1 MKIIVRLFFLFA
13 FVNPVF
19 AEAADEKYLQ
29 SAREYLK
36 KGEPKAAVIQL
47 KNHLR
52 ASPFDGE
59 GRMLLGTVYLILR
72 DGEAAVKEL
81 EKAQE
86 LGIDYDRL
94 MIPLNRAYLMAAK
107 PKMVLER
114 IEDDPQAS
122 AESRAIIFALQGMAQ
137 LMTNNID
144 AAKSDFDKALQLDND
159 SQDALR
165 GMARVELAQQ
175 NLNEAV
181 NWSTQAI
188 SHDQTDL
195 EALLILGETQRIAG
209 NNPASINAFDQVLAL
224 EPANIPARLNRAAVY
239 IADGQLDRAD
249 LDIKVVM
256 DSAGAIPL
264 AAYLSGVVAFE
275 RKQMEKAKDALLQ
288 VLKVI
293 PNHQPSQLMLGTIA
307 YYEGAYK
314 VAQSYLYPYVKNQ
327 PTHLPAVKL
336 LAATYMKLQRPAE
349 AAAVLERAADQ
360 AQNDAQFL
368 ALLGSAYMQDQK
380 FDKGTELLEKASKI
394 APDVAAIRAQL
405 AIGHF
410 AAGQVEQAVGELE
423 NAVDLGQGLVQ
434 ADVMLV
440 LTLIQQKAYDQAAD
454 KARRLAKKMPDN
466 PMPDNL
472 LGAVYLAK
480 GELETARRHWLSAL
494 KIQPD
499 YTTAMANIAKLD
511 AKKGRYKEAEEW
523 YQKILSSDDSNLEA
537 RLGLAQIAQMQNELD
552 QAFVWLNTAQ
562 EKNPDAIEPSLKRA
576 EYELLKGNTKSAYDI
591 VRRLKF
597 KHPDNRSVLR
607 SLGVIQIKADDVSG
621 AIATFREL
629 VSKDENQ
636 PEPHHLLAQALS
648 KAGDTSAAKSEWETA
663 LQLSPDYLDAAAAQ
677 AYLAF
682 QEGRYQESLELA
694 RNIQGMHSQSSI
706 GFQLEGDAYSGLKD
720 ASKANLAYQSAYQK
734 EPNSYLARRI
744 YQTYRQV
751 GNVRK
756 AESKLQSWLKQNPD
770 DADAWT
776 LQGMGY
782 QEDGEIVKAISA
794 FETAYKINKSNA
806 IAVNNLAWLYQEM
819 GDSRAVAT
827 AEELLTLAGE
837 NPEMTD
843 TAGWV
848 FLQNGRED
856 RAVVLFQQAILKSP
870 DNSAIRVHLAE
881 ALIGTNRENEAKKQ
895 LNILLQSPNDFAERL
910 EAEALLKRIEGQ

>member
-1 MKIIVRLFFLFA
+1 LIAIA
-13 FVNPVF
+13 NPVF
-19 AEAADEKYLQ
+19 ADVADEKYLQ
-29 SAREYLK
+29 SARDYLE
-36 KGEPKAAVIQL
+36 KGEAKAAVIQL

-59 GRMLLGTVYLILR
+59 GRMLLGTTYLILR
-72 DGEAAVKEL
+72 DGIAAVKEL

-86 LGIDYDRL
+86 LGIDYNRL
-94 MIPLNRAYLMAAK
+94 KIPLSRSYLMAGR

-114 IEDDPQAS
+114 VEDDPQAS
-122 AESRAIIFALQGMAQ
+122 AESRAMVFALLGMAQ

-144 AAKSDFDKALQLDND
+144 VAKSDFNKALQLDKD

-175 NLNEAV
+175 NFDEAI
-181 NWSTQAI
+181 NWSTQAVKR
-188 SHDQTDL
+188 DPTDL
-195 EALLILGETQRIAG
+195 EALLILGETQRVAG
-209 NNPASINAFDQVLAL
+209 NNPASIKAFDEALAL
-224 EPANIPARLNRAAVY
+224 DSGNIPARLNRAAVY
-239 IADGQLDRAD
+239 IADGQLDRAE
-249 LDIKVVM
+249 LDIKSVV
-256 DSAGAIPL
+256 DTAGEIPL
-264 AAYLSGVVAFE
+264 ASYLSGVVAFE

-293 PNHQPSQLMLGTIA
+293 PKHQPSHLMLGTIA
-307 YYEGAYK
+307 YYEGEHK
-314 VAQSYLYPYVKNQ
+314 VAQSYLYNYVNNQ

-336 LAATYMKLQRPAE
+336 LAATYMKLKRPTE
-349 AAAVLERAADQ
+349 AASVLEKVADQ
-360 AQNDAQFL
+360 AQEDAQFL
-368 ALLGSAYMQDQK
+368 ALLGSAYMQDQQ
-380 FDKGTELLEKASKI
+380 FDKGTALLEKASKI

-454 KARRLAKKMPDN
+454 KARRLAKKMPNN

-480 GELETARRHWLSAL
+480 GDLETARKHWLNAL

-499 YTTAMANIAKLD
+499 YTTAMANMAKLD
-511 AKKGRYKEAEEW
+511 AKNGRYKEAEKW
-523 YQKILSSDDSNLEA
+523 YQQVLSKDASNLEA
-537 RLGLAQIAQMQNELD
+537 LLGLAQLAQMQND
-552 QAFVWLNTAQ
+552 FDKAVVWLNTAQ

-576 EYELLKGNTKSAYDI
+576 EYELSKGNTKSAYDI
-591 VRRLKF
+591 VRGLKY
-597 KHPDNRSVLR
+597 KHPNNRMVLR
-607 SLGVIQIKADDVSG
+607 SLGVIQIKAEDISG

-629 VSKDENQ
+629 VSKDETQ
-636 PEPHHLLAQALS
+636 AESYHLLAQALANS
-648 KAGDTSAAKSEWETA
+648 GDTVAARSEWETA
-663 LQLSPDYLDAAAAQ
+663 LKLSPDYLDAAAAQ

-682 QEGRYQESLELA
+682 KEGRYKETLELA
-694 RNIQGMHSQSSI
+694 RKIQSTHNQSSI
-706 GFQLEGDAYSGLKD
+706 GYQLEGDAYSGLKD
-720 ASKANLAYQSAYQK
+720 ASKANLAYQSAYQT
-734 EPNSYLARRI
+734 EPNAYLARRI
-744 YQTYRQV
+744 FQTYRQV
-751 GNVRK
+751 GNKGK

-776 LQGMGY
+776 LLGMAY
-782 QEDGEIVKAISA
+782 QEDGEVEKAITA

-819 GDSRAVAT
+819 SDSRAVGM
-827 AEELLTLAGE
+827 AEALLTIAGE

-848 FLQNGRED
+848 FMQNGRED
-856 RAVVLFQQAILKSP
+856 RAVVLFQQAILKLP

-881 ALIGTNRENEAKKQ
+881 ALIRTNRQNEAKKQ
-895 LNILLQSPNDFAERL
+895 LNTLLQKPNDFAERL
-910 EAEALLKRIEGQ
+910 EAEALLKRISGQ